1 MHVHLTEDLINVL
14 HQKGINTLWSEGAT
28 TLPLQCRFEPP
39 CSIKWMSIHH
49 SCTLG
54 AFSYGVSGFYFA
66 ANIGRYVS
74 IAQNVQMGRG
84 DHPTDWLSTSPIQYL
99 DRQEFFDCGF
109 DFTDGEQYQK
119 HQRFSSTLSRA
130 PHAIKPITIGH
141 DVWIGIGAYIKP
153 GVNVGNGAIIAGHA
167 VVTKDVQPYSIVAGN
182 PARIK
187 KMRFS
192 DNLIERLEQLAWW
205 HYAIWSLK
213 DIAFDDIDRALDQIE
228 ERQTLGLLSAYQPE
242 LVDLKT
248 LCQASKLIVNKV

>member
-1 MHVHLTEDLINVL
+1 MNVYLTDELITLL
-14 HQKGINTLWSEGAT
+14 HHKGINTLWSAGAT
-28 TLPLQCRFEPP
+28 TLPLQCQFEPP

-74 IAQNVQMGRG
+74 IAQNVQIGRG

-99 DRQEFFDCGF
+99 DRDEFFACGF
-109 DFTDGEQYQK
+109 DFTEGEAYQK

-130 PHAIKPITIGH
+130 PHAIKPIMIGH

-187 KMRFS
+187 KMRFC
-192 DNLIERLEQLAWW
+192 DTRIARLEQLAWW
-205 HYAIWSLK
+205 QYAIWSLK
-213 DIAFDDIDRALDQIE
+213 DIAFDNIDKALDQLE
-228 ERQTLGLLSAYQPE
+228 ERQTLGLLTPYQPTR
-242 LVDLKT
+242 VDLT
-248 LCQASKLIVNKV
+248 ALCAASNISVNKV